1 MRYAFSEEQLL
12 LRSSLE
18 KFLASKHDFRRRGAG
33 AAETG
38 LDRGLW
44 RGMADLGLLGLPFAE
59 ELGGAGGSALDV
71 LLVME
76 AFGRALVAEPYLSA
90 IVLAGGAL
98 RHGATAA
105 QQAEL
110 IPPIISGER
119 LYALAFAE
127 PGSRFNLRDVATTA
141 RADGDGYVLDGRKS
155 VVYGA
160 PSADALLVVAR
171 TSGVRDDE
179 AGVSLFLTPRDTPGL
194 MLRDYPTVDGFR
206 AGDVTLA
213 GVRLPAS
220 ALLGAQ
226 GGAFAAVAR
235 AVDEAAAASC
245 ADVVGAMEALTE
257 KTTEHC
263 RTRVA
268 FDQPL
273 GKFQVVQHRLVDM
286 HIAYEHAAA
295 LALKAALSLANDDAP
310 AASRSVSAAKFQV
323 GEEADFVGKNAVQ
336 LHGAN
341 GMTDEL
347 DIGRY
352 FKRITAQRALFGTP
366 DHHLRRYIA
375 LKGANPAA
383 EADEDY
389 DFDLTDEDVRFRDEL
404 RTFFAK
410 NVTDEMR
417 QAAANTM
424 WAFAEFE
431 YGRRFQKI
439 LHAHGYGAPDWPV
452 EYGGKDW
459 TPSQRMIWALEYL
472 RAGAPEVMRMG
483 RNLCAPCIMQFG
495 TPEQKAQFLPAILAG
510 EDWWAQGYSEP
521 GAGSDLAAL
530 KTSAVRDGDC
540 YVVNGSKIWTTY
552 AHHANK
558 IFCLVRTDGAGRKQ
572 AGITFLLID
581 MDTPGIEVRPIVNIA
596 GDHEFNQ
603 VFFTDVRVPVSRR
616 LGEEHEGWKVARHLL
631 GLEHGAFLVQA
642 NAETTRR
649 LRWVREVAGRETDG
663 GGGRLLDDADFA
675 RRLAELEIG
684 LQALDF
690 AASQVWGGPDGG
702 APSQLVCE
710 LLTIRNREIDQALT
724 QLAVDAVGYYA
735 LPFEPE
741 ARKVGSAI
749 PPVGG
754 AHTLLPTALYLS
766 QRAATIARGTP
777 EIHRNNLAR
786 HLLRL

>member
-18 KFLASKHDFRRRGAG
+18 KFLASKYDFRRRGAG
-33 AAETG
+33 AAESG
-38 LDRGLW
+38 LDRELW

-59 ELGGAGGSALDV
+59 ELGGAGGSPLDV

-76 AFGRALVAEPYLSA
+76 AFGRALVVEPYLSA
-90 IVLAGGAL
+90 VVLAGGAL
-98 RHGATAA
+98 RHGATAE

-110 IPPIISGER
+110 IPPMISGEKV
-119 LYALAFAE
+119 YALAFAE
-127 PGSRFNLRDVATTA
+127 PASRFNLHDVATTA
-141 RADGDGYVLDGRKS
+141 RAEGDGYVLEGRKS

-160 PSADALLVVAR
+160 PAADALLVTAR
-171 TSGVRDDE
+171 TSGGRGDE
-179 AGVSLFLTPRDTPGL
+179 AGVSLFLTPKDVPGL
-194 MLRDYPTVDGFR
+194 TLRDYPTVDGFR
-206 AGDVTLA
+206 ASEVTLA

-220 ALLGAQ
+220 ALLGTR
-226 GGAFAAVAR
+226 GSAFAAVAR
-235 AVDEAAAASC
+235 AVDEATAASC
-245 ADVVGAMEALTE
+245 ADVVGAMDALTE

-268 FDQPL
+268 FGQPL
-273 GKFQVVQHRLVDM
+273 GKFQVIQHRLVDM

-295 LALKAALSLANDDAP
+295 VTLKAAVSLTGDDHQVATL
-310 AASRSVSAAKFQV
+310 AVSAAKFQV
-323 GEEADFVGKNAVQ
+323 GKEADFVGKNAVQ
-336 LHGAN
+336 MHGAG

-352 FKRITAQRALFGTP
+352 FKRITAQRALFGTA
-366 DHHLRRYIA
+366 DHHLRRYVA
-375 LKGANPAA
+375 LQAASRAA
-383 EADEDY
+383 EADDDY
-389 DFDLTDEDVRFRDEL
+389 DFDLTDEEIRFRNEI
-404 RTFFAK
+404 RAFFAK
-410 NVTDEMR
+410 AVTDDMR

-431 YGRRFQKI
+431 YGRQLQKI
-439 LHAHGYGAPDWPV
+439 LYANGYGAPDWPA
-452 EYGGKDW
+452 EYGGRDW
-459 TPSQRMIWALEYL
+459 TPVQRMIWALEYL
-472 RAGAPEVMRMG
+472 RSGAPEVMRMG
-483 RNLCAPCIMQFG
+483 RNLCAPCIMEFG
-495 TPEQKAQFLPAILAG
+495 TPEQKAEFLPAILAG

-530 KTSAVRDGDC
+530 TTSAVRDGNH

-558 IFCLVRTDGAGRKQ
+558 IFCLVRTDSTGKKQ

-581 MDTPGIEVRPIVNIA
+581 MHTPGIEVRPIINIA

-603 VFFTDVRVPVSRR
+603 VFFTDVRVPLARR
-616 LGEEHEGWKVARHLL
+616 LGEENEGWKVARHLL
-631 GLEHGAFLVQA
+631 ALEHGAFLVQA
-642 NAETTRR
+642 NAETSRR
-649 LRWVREVAGRETDG
+649 LRWVRDVAGQETDG
-663 GGGRLLDDADFA
+663 RGGRLLDDPDFA

-690 AASQVWGGPDGG
+690 AARQVWGGPDGG

-710 LLTIRNREIDQALT
+710 LLTIRNREIDQDLT
-724 QLAVDAVGYYA
+724 QLAVDAIGYYA

-741 ARKVGSAI
+741 ARKVGSAV

>member
-12 LRSSLE
+12 LRSSVE
-18 KFLASKHDFRRRGAG
+18 KFLAARHDARRRSAD
-33 AAETG
+33 AVQTG

-44 RGMADLGLLGLPFAE
+44 RGMGDLGLLGLPFAE
-59 ELGGAGGSALDV
+59 DLGGAGGSALDV
-71 LLVME
+71 LLVLE
-76 AFGRALVAEPYLSA
+76 AFGKALVVEPYLSA

-98 RHGATAA
+98 RYGATPE
-105 QQAEL
+105 QQAAL
-110 IPPIISGER
+110 IPPIISAEKV
-119 LYALAFAE
+119 YALAFAE
-127 PGSRFNLRDVATTA
+127 RASRYNLRDVATTA
-141 RADGDGYVLDGRKS
+141 HSEAGGYVLNGHKS

-171 TSGVRDDE
+171 TSGARGDE
-179 AGVSLFLTPRDTPGL
+179 AGLSLFLTPKDAPGL
-194 MLRDYPTVDGFR
+194 SLRDYPTVDGFR
-206 AGDVTLA
+206 ASEVTLA
-213 GVRLPAS
+213 GVRLPAT
-220 ALLGAQ
+220 ALIGAKDA
-226 GGAFAAVAR
+226 AFAAVAR
-235 AVDEAAAASC
+235 AVDDATAAGC

-268 FDQPL
+268 FGQPL

-295 LALKAALSLANDDAP
+295 LTLKAALSLAGDDRK
-310 AASRSVSAAKFQV
+310 AAARTVSAAKFQV
-323 GEEADFVGKNAVQ
+323 GAEADFVGKNAVQ
-336 LHGAN
+336 LHGAG

-352 FKRITAQRALFGTP
+352 FKRITAQRALLGTP
-366 DHHLRRYIA
+366 DHHLRRYVA
-375 LKGANPAA
+375 LKPASRA
-383 EADEDY
+383 TGTDDGY
-389 DFDLTDEDVRFRDEL
+389 DFDLTDEDARFRDEV
-404 RTFFAK
+404 RAFFAK
-410 NVTDEMR
+410 NVTDDMR

-439 LHAHGYGAPDWPV
+439 LHAHGYGAPDWPP

-459 TPSQRMIWALEYL
+459 TPVQRMIWALEYL
-472 RAGAPEVMRMG
+472 RSGAPEVMRMG
-483 RNLCAPCIMQFG
+483 RNLCAPCIMAFG
-495 TPEQKAQFLPAILAG
+495 TPEQKARFLPAVLAG

-530 KTSAVRDGDC
+530 QTSAVRDGDD

-558 IFCLVRTDGAGRKQ
+558 IFCLVRTDSSARKH
-572 AGITFLLID
+572 AGISFLLID
-581 MDTPGIEVRPIVNIA
+581 MDTPGIEVRPIINIA

-603 VFFTDVRVPVSRR
+603 VFFTDVRVPVERR
-616 LGEEHEGWKVARHLL
+616 LGEENEGWKVARHLL

-642 NAETTRR
+642 NAETGRR
-649 LRWVREVAGRETDG
+649 LRWVRDVARQETDG
-663 GGGRLLDDADFA
+663 AGGRLLDDPDFA

-684 LQALDF
+684 VQALDF
-690 AASQVWGGPDGG
+690 AASQVWGGPDRA
-702 APSQLVCE
+702 APTQLVCE

-724 QLAVDAVGYYA
+724 QLAVDAIGYYA
-735 LPFEPE
+735 LPFEPQ
-741 ARKVGSAI
+741 ARAVGSPI

-754 AHTLLPTALYLS
+754 PHTLLPTALYLS

-786 HLLRL
+786 HLLHL